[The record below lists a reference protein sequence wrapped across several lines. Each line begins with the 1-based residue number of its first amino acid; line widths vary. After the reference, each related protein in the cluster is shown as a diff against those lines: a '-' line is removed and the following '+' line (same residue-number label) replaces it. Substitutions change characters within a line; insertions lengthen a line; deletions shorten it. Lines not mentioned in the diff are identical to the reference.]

1 MRKAWL
7 AALAGIP
14 FAISCE
20 DDKPIDSGEGDADT
34 DTDSDTDADADTD
47 TDTDTDTDPPLEAV
61 AIGLQFEFGWDQ
73 NTGIMNSCYP
83 SDDPKKP
90 DCYVP
95 NVLVTLPNIDFFG
108 GTLDQ
113 DAAACEFI
121 AVFKPE
127 AATFPAETYDY
138 AAGAPAG
145 TTKTLWAS
153 WEGTLVFDETY
164 IDKVAEPECFNLD
177 TTLFPTG
184 NPVDVFNGMHVGI
197 GLGAMTDNMWEIFGT
212 KTTTKYDDYLYT
224 GFVAMN
230 HPDGAGGIDF
240 TGYDWNY
247 NYLFEV
253 DDKGVAIV
261 DGDNLVPVDITVPVN
276 LRGIVRSF
284 PYWYEDFPHLD
295 FSILKDDPK

>member
-1 MRKAWL
+1 MRNAWL
-7 AALAGIP
+7 AALAAIP

-20 DDKPIDSGEGDADT
+20 KDDPIDSDGEGDADT
-34 DTDSDTDADADTD
+34 DTDSDTDADTD

-73 NTGIMNSCYP
+73 NTGIMDSCYP
-83 SDDPKKP
+83 DDTEKKGYYCLP
-90 DCYVP
+90 PFVI
-95 NVLVTLPNIDFFG
+95 VTLPNIDYFG
-108 GTLDQ
+108 ASLDQ
-113 DAAACEFI
+113 DADSCEFI
-121 AVFKPE
+121 ALFKPE
-127 AATFPAETYDY
+127 PALFPAETYDY
-138 AAGAPAG
+138 ATGTPAG

-153 WEGTLVFDETY
+153 WEGFLVFDETY
-164 IDKVAEPECFNLD
+164 IDKVKEPECFNLD
-177 TTLFPTG
+177 TKLFPKG

-197 GLGAMTDNMWEIFGT
+197 GLGAMTDNMWDIFGT
-212 KTTTKYDDYLYT
+212 KTTSKYDAFLYT

-230 HPDGAGGIDF
+230 HPDGSGGIDF

-253 DDKGVAIV
+253 DDKGIAVV
-261 DGDNLVPVDITVPVN
+261 DGSNLVPVDISVPVN

-295 FSILKDDPK
+295 FSILKEDPK